1 MAIDTNE
8 FKKQLDR
15 LGDFHRFFTS
25 KEIKMLPQVLADNE
39 VVHGITSG
47 YYEGKTWVIVLSNMR
62 LLFLDCGFFYGMKQ
76 TDMPLQQISS
86 VTQKNGI
93 IFGEIQ
99 VATPSGAKTIGGL
112 LKKEAIKIASILASL
127 IHGRSEPKIIS
138 NSTKK
143 PSSYSDPIE
152 KLEKLK
158 ELQESGLLT
167 EVEVNLLKER
177 LFQNIDL

>member
-1 MAIDTNE
+1 MAIDPNE
-8 FKKQLDR
+8 FKTQLEQ

-25 KEIKMLPQVLADNE
+25 KEIKMLPQVLADKE

-86 VTQKNGI
+86 VTQKNGL

-99 VATPSGAKTIGGL
+99 VATPSGSKTIGGL
-112 LKKEAIKIASILASL
+112 LKKEAIKIASILANL
-127 IHGRSEPKIIS
+127 IHSRNEPKIIS
-138 NSTKK
+138 APIRKQSADT
-143 PSSYSDPIE
+143 DPIQ

-158 ELQESGLLT
+158 ELQESGLLNDT
-167 EVEVNLLKER
+167 EVEILKER
-177 LFQNIDL
+177 LFQNLDS